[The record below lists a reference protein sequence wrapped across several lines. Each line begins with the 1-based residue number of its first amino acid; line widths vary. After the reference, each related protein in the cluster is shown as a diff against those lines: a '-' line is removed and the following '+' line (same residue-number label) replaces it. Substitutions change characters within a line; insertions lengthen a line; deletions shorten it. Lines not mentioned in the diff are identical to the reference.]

1 MQIPPVSLVL
11 GGAASGKSRWAERL
25 VRQSGMAK
33 VYIASAQAFDAEME
47 AKIAAHKAQRAGDGW
62 RTVEAP
68 LNVPQAVAALDAE
81 EIALFDCAT
90 LWLSNLTMDQRDTA
104 AEIDTLCQVVDF
116 SPAPVVLVSN
126 ELGHGI
132 VPADPAT
139 RRFRQAHGQMNQKLA
154 ELADLVV
161 FVTAGLPQVLKG
173 ALP

>member
-11 GGAASGKSRWAERL
+11 GGAASGKSAWAERL
-25 VRQSGMAK
+25 VRQSGLAK

-47 AKIAAHKAQRAGDGW
+47 AKIAEHRAQRAGDGW

-68 LNVPQAVAALDAE
+68 VDVPQAIAALDAE

-90 LWLSNLTMDQRDTA
+90 LWLSNLTLAGRDPGQ
-104 AEIDTLCQVVDF
+104 EVDTLCQVVDF
-116 SPAPVVLVSN
+116 SPAPLVLVSN

-132 VPADPAT
+132 VPADRET
-139 RRFRQAHGQMNQKLA
+139 RRFRDTHGKMNQSLA
-154 ELADLVV
+154 EVADLVV

-173 ALP
+173 TLP